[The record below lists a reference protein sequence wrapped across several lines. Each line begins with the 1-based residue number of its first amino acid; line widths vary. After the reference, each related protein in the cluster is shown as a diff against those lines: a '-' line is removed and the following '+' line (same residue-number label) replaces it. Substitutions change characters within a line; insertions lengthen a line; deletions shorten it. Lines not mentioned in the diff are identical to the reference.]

1 MPRVTSL
8 NEKVQA
14 IAGELPA
21 LGAVDE
27 LTRQCAAAAEPPAAD
42 VAAPD
47 LTREIRLEGVSFT
60 YEDDRAL
67 PAVEGLDLTIPSGRT
82 TAIVG
87 PSGSGKSTTVDL
99 LLGLLT
105 PQEGRILVDGTPLTP
120 ALIGAWRRQVG
131 YVPQETLLFHATIRE
146 NLLWVRPDAT
156 DEEMSEALRLAAADG
171 FVANLP
177 RGLETVV
184 GDRGVLL
191 SGGERQRLSLA
202 RALLRRPRLLVLD
215 EATSSLDSENEMR
228 IQKAIDGLHTQVTMV
243 IVAHRLSTIRSADF
257 IYVLDH
263 GRAVER
269 GTWKE
274 LTSRRT
280 GRFLDLYRAQ
290 GWQP

>member
-1 MPRVTSL
+1 
-8 NEKVQA
+8 
-14 IAGELPA
+14 
-21 LGAVDE
+21 
-27 LTRQCAAAAEPPAAD
+27 
-42 VAAPD
+42 
-47 LTREIRLEGVSFT
+47 
-60 YEDDRAL
+60 
-67 PAVEGLDLTIPSGRT
+67 
-82 TAIVG
+82 
-87 PSGSGKSTTVDL
+87 VDL